1 MRKALLPTVFI
12 LSVALSGSSWA
23 GGGSVTSNNTN
34 NNNNTNT
41 SVNANL
47 NNNLNLNNNNNV
59 VDLVNKNNISQSQN
73 QASFNL
79 NRNNGDRNDV
89 RVTTAPNLSGLV
101 AAPHTCMGSVT
112 VSGGGGGLVSLG
124 VGSTYRDRECD
135 LREAVKLAAQLGL
148 TQEAVRLFQ
157 ELEVVR
163 SLNNKSN
170 TVTTQTTN
178 GVGTVVRDSDSAV
191 TTSTTLVDWWYG
203 RR

>member
-1 MRKALLPTVFI
+1 MRKVLLSTVFI
-12 LSVALSGSSWA
+12 LSLSVALSGSSWA
-23 GGGSVTSNNTN
+23 GGGGVAN

-41 SVNANL
+41 SVNS
-47 NNNLNLNNNNNV
+47 NLNNNNNV
-59 VDLVNKNNISQSQN
+59 VDLVNKNNISQNQN
-73 QASFNL
+73 QTSFNL

-101 AAPHTCMGSVT
+101 AVPHTCMGSVT

-163 SLNNKSN
+163 SLNNRSN
-170 TVTTQTTN
+170 GGTAQTTN
-178 GVGTVVRDSDSAV
+178 ETVTVVRDPDSAV

>member
-1 MRKALLPTVFI
+1 MRKVLLSTVFI

-23 GGGSVTSNNTN
+23 GGTSVSSNNTN
-34 NNNNTNT
+34 NNTNTNN
-41 SVNANL
+41 SVNSNF
-47 NNNLNLNNNNNV
+47 NNNFNLNNNNNV

-73 QASFNL
+73 QASYNF

-163 SLNNKSN
+163 SLNSRDNA
-170 TVTTQTTN
+170 VTTQTTN
-178 GVGTVVRDSDSAV
+178 GVGGVVRDPDSAV

>member
-1 MRKALLPTVFI
+1 MRKVLLSTVFI
-12 LSVALSGSSWA
+12 LSLSVALSGSSWA
-23 GGGSVTSNNTN
+23 GGGGVTN

-41 SVNANL
+41 SVNS
-47 NNNLNLNNNNNV
+47 NLNNNNNV
-59 VDLVNKNNISQSQN
+59 VDLVNKNNISQNQN
-73 QASFNL
+73 QTSFNL

-89 RVTTAPNLSGLV
+89 RVTAAPNLSGLV
-101 AAPHTCMGSVT
+101 AVPHTCMGSVT

-163 SLNNKSN
+163 SLNNRSN
-170 TVTTQTTN
+170 GGTAQTTN
-178 GVGTVVRDSDSAV
+178 ETVTVVRDPDSAV

>member
-1 MRKALLPTVFI
+1 MRKVLLSTVFI

-23 GGGSVTSNNTN
+23 GGTSVSSNNTN
-34 NNNNTNT
+34 NNTNTNN
-41 SVNANL
+41 SVNSNL
-47 NNNLNLNNNNNV
+47 NLNLNNNNNV
-59 VDLVNKNNISQSQN
+59 VDLVNKNNISQGQN
-73 QASFNL
+73 QASYNL

-101 AAPHTCMGSVT
+101 AAPHICMGSVT

-163 SLNNKSN
+163 SLNSRGNA
-170 TVTTQTTN
+170 VTTQTTN
-178 GVGTVVRDSDSAV
+178 GVGGVVRDPDSAV

>member
-1 MRKALLPTVFI
+1 MRKVLLSTIFI

-34 NNNNTNT
+34 NNTNT
-41 SVNANL
+41 SVNSNF
-47 NNNLNLNNNNNV
+47 NNNLNLNNNNNI

-73 QASFNL
+73 QASYNF

-101 AAPHTCMGSVT
+101 AAPHICMGSVT

-178 GVGTVVRDSDSAV
+178 GVGMVVRDSDSAV

>member
-1 MRKALLPTVFI
+1 MRKALLSTVFI
-12 LSVALSGSSWA
+12 LSVTLSGSSWA
-23 GGGSVTSNNTN
+23 GGTSVTSNNTN

-41 SVNANL
+41 SFNS
-47 NNNLNLNNNNNV
+47 NLNLNNNNNV
-59 VDLVNKNNISQSQN
+59 VDLVNKNNISQGQN

-148 TQEAVRLFQ
+148 THEAVRLFQ

-163 SLNNKSN
+163 SLNNRGI
-170 TVTTQTTN
+170 QTTS
-178 GVGTVVRDSDSAV
+178 GVDTVVRDPDSPV
-191 TTSTTLVDWWYG
+191 TTRTTLVDWWYG
-203 RR
+203 HR

>member
-1 MRKALLPTVFI
+1 MRKALLSTVFI

-23 GGGSVTSNNTN
+23 GGGDVANNNTN

-41 SVNANL
+41 SVNSNL

-170 TVTTQTTN
+170 TVTTQTTS
-178 GVGTVVRDSDSAV
+178 GVDTVVRDPDSPVA
-191 TTSTTLVDWWYG
+191 TRTTLVDWWYG

>member
-1 MRKALLPTVFI
+1 MRKALLSTVFI

-23 GGGSVTSNNTN
+23 GGTSVTSNNTN

-73 QASFNL
+73 QTSFNL

-163 SLNNKSN
+163 SLNNRG
-170 TVTTQTTN
+170 TQTTS
-178 GVGTVVRDSDSAV
+178 GVDTVVRDSDSPV
-191 TTSTTLVDWWYG
+191 TTRTTLVDWWYG

>member
-1 MRKALLPTVFI
+1 MRKALLSTVFI

-23 GGGSVTSNNTN
+23 GGTSVANNNT
-34 NNNNTNT
+34 NTNT
-41 SVNANL
+41 SVNSNL
-47 NNNLNLNNNNNV
+47 NTNLNLNNNNIA
-59 VDLVNKNNISQSQN
+59 VDLVNKNNISQGQN
-73 QASFNL
+73 QTSYNL

-163 SLNNKSN
+163 SLNNR
-170 TVTTQTTN
+170 VVQTTQTTN
-178 GVGTVVRDSDSAV
+178 VTGTVVRDSDSPV

>member
-1 MRKALLPTVFI
+1 MRKALLSTVFI

-23 GGGSVTSNNTN
+23 GGGNVTSNNTN
-34 NNNNTNT
+34 NNTNT
-41 SVNANL
+41 SVNSNF
-47 NNNLNLNNNNNV
+47 NNNLNLNNNNNI

-73 QASFNL
+73 QASYNF

-170 TVTTQTTN
+170 IVTTQTTN
-178 GVGTVVRDSDSAV
+178 RVGMVVRDSDSAV